1 MKITVRLGAVGVASL
16 CLCGFGLSSAAGAET
31 DSCTLLTPAQVG
43 AAVGVPVGDGQHVTA
58 TSLKTCTWTPTG
70 GSEVK
75 VVTLFLQPASAYD
88 GGKQMANQ
96 VVAQVKG
103 SAMTPASVGD
113 DGYFFV
119 TADQVGLLVKKG
131 ANSFKVTVYAKL
143 PVDKKEAMELT
154 LAKAVASKI

>member
-1 MKITVRLGAVGVASL
+1 
-16 CLCGFGLSSAAGAET
+16 
-31 DSCTLLTPAQVG
+31 
-43 AAVGVPVGDGQHVTA
+43 
-58 TSLKTCTWTPTG
+58 
-70 GSEVK
+70 

-96 VVAQVKG
+96 MVAAVKG

-113 DGYFFV
+113 DAYFFV
-119 TADQVGLLVKKG
+119 TADQAGLLVKKG
-131 ANSFKVTVYAKL
+131 ASSFKVTVYAKL